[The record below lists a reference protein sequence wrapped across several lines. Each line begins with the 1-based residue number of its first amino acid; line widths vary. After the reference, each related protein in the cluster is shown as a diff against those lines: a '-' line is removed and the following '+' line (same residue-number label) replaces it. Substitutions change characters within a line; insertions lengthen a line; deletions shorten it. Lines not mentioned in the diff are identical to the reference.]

1 MRYIILVLILS
12 TLFSYVY
19 FLVRRHW
26 RLFNFVIWNPKYS
39 WMLGAPLLLG
49 ISCAGKIAGFN
60 RIANGSLPCSA
71 SLGITGDPSDV
82 QTKTEPGLLLAGGST
97 DVEAAM
103 KWFLE
108 RSGGGDV
115 VILRASG
122 STGYNDFL
130 YKLGKVNSVETL
142 LINSKALAQNDTV
155 VQIVRN
161 AEALFIAGG
170 DQWNYTQYWMG
181 TPLNEAINYLINKK
195 KVPVGG
201 TSAGLAILG
210 EYFFDARYD
219 GITSDTALQ
228 NPMHK
233 KMSVNKGFIQSKYLA
248 NLITDSHYDQR
259 NRQGRHVVMLADI
272 LQKQKKP
279 ATGLGVDEKTAVS
292 IDEKGNLIVFGSNRA
307 WWLKSSAVQPEIF
320 ENGKPITWIAGKR
333 AVAYFT
339 IMATSSGTP
348 AGNIRKMKLE
358 NFEQTGYMWV
368 ADGKLT
374 ILPKPK

>member
-1 MRYIILVLILS
+1 MNKEFLTITILLILQAC
-12 TLFSYVY
+12 TGTKG
-19 FLVRRHW
+19 
-26 RLFNFVIWNPKYS
+26 NQIPIN
-39 WMLGAPLLLG
+39 
-49 ISCAGKIAGFN
+49 ISN
-60 RIANGSLPCSA
+60 LSSSA
-71 SLGITGDPSDV
+71 SLGIIGDPADV
-82 QTKTEPGLLLAGGST
+82 KTKTQPGLLLAGGST

-115 VILRASG
+115 VIIRGSG
-122 STGYNDFL
+122 STGYNEFL

-181 TPLNEAINYLINKK
+181 TPLNDAINYLINDK

-228 NPMHK
+228 NPFHQ
-233 KMSVNKGFIQSKYLA
+233 KMSVNRGFIQSKYLT

-259 NRQGRHVVMLADI
+259 NRQGRHVVMLANI
-272 LQKQKKP
+272 QASTSKP
-279 ATGLGVDEKTAVS
+279 VHGLGIDEKTALT
-292 IDEKGNLIVFGSNRA
+292 IDEKGNLMVFGNNRT
-307 WWLKSSAVQPEIF
+307 WWLTSSGNRPEEY
-320 ENGKPITWIAGKR
+320 ENGKPVTWIAANR

-339 IMATSSGTP
+339 ILASPTGTP
-348 AGNIRKMKLE
+348 AGNIRKMKFE
-358 NFEQTGYMWV
+358 NKEQSGYMWINNGNLNIV
-368 ADGKLT
+368 PNPDVK
-374 ILPKPK
+374 KPY

>member
-1 MRYIILVLILS
+1 MRLLPITLLPLI
-12 TLFSYVY
+12 
-19 FLVRRHW
+19 FL
-26 RLFNFVIWNPKYS
+26 IACSPKLKTAIKNS
-39 WMLGAPLLLG
+39 LDA
-49 ISCAGKIAGFN
+49 KI
-60 RIANGSLPCSA
+60 PCSA
-71 SLGITGDPSDV
+71 SLGISGDPADV
-82 QTKTEPGLLLAGGST
+82 KTKTQPGLLLAGGST

-115 VILRASG
+115 VIIRASG
-122 STGYNDFL
+122 STGYNEFL

-142 LINSKALAQNDTV
+142 MINSKALAQNDTV

-181 TPLNEAINYLINKK
+181 TPLNDAINYLINQK

-219 GITSDTALQ
+219 GITSDSALQ
-228 NPMHK
+228 NPFHK
-233 KMSVNKGFIQSKYLA
+233 KMSVNKGFIQSKYLV

-259 NRQGRHVVMLADI
+259 SRQGRHVVMLANI
-272 LQKQKKP
+272 QASAQKP
-279 ATGLGVDEKTAVS
+279 VSGLGIDEKTAVT
-292 IDEKGNLIVFGSNRA
+292 IDEKGNLIVFGTNRA
-307 WWLKSSAVQPEIF
+307 WWLNSSVHKPEVF
-320 ENGKPITWIAGKR
+320 EKDKPLSWIAEKR

-339 IMATSSGTP
+339 IKATPTGTP
-348 AGNIRKMKLE
+348 AGNIRKMKFE
-358 NFEQTGYMWV
+358 NKEQAGYMWV
-368 ADGKLT
+368 NEGKLN
-374 ILPKPK
+374 ISPNLDKP

>member
-1 MRYIILVLILS
+1 M
-12 TLFSYVY
+12 
-19 FLVRRHW
+19 
-26 RLFNFVIWNPKYS
+26 VIS
-39 WMLGAPLLLG
+39 LDA
-49 ISCAGKIAGFN
+49 KIP
-60 RIANGSLPCSA
+60 SSA
-71 SLGITGDPSDV
+71 SLGITGDPADV
-82 QTKTEPGLLLAGGST
+82 KTKTQPGLVLAGGST

-115 VILRASG
+115 VIIRASG
-122 STGYNDFL
+122 STGYNEFL
-130 YKLGKVNSVETL
+130 YKSGKVNSVETL

-181 TPLNEAINYLINKK
+181 TPLNDAINYLINEK

-228 NPMHK
+228 NPFHK
-233 KMSVNKGFIQSKYLA
+233 KMSVNRGFIKSKYLT

-272 LQKQKKP
+272 LHKQKKP
-279 ATGLGVDEKTAVS
+279 AIGLGIDEKTAVT

-307 WWLKSSAVQPEIF
+307 WWLNSSANKPEVF
-320 ENGKPITWIAGKR
+320 ENGKPFSWIASNK
-333 AVAYFT
+333 AVGYFT
-339 IMATSSGTP
+339 IQATPTGTP
-348 AGNIRKMKLE
+348 AGNIKKMKFE
-358 NFEQTGYMWV
+358 NKEQEGYMWV
-368 ADGKLT
+368 NDGKLN
-374 ILPKPK
+374 IVPRLQ

>member
-1 MRYIILVLILS
+1 M
-12 TLFSYVY
+12 
-19 FLVRRHW
+19 
-26 RLFNFVIWNPKYS
+26 
-39 WMLGAPLLLG
+39 
-49 ISCAGKIAGFN
+49 ISLDAKI
-60 RIANGSLPCSA
+60 PCSA
-71 SLGITGDPSDV
+71 SLGITGDPADV
-82 QTKTEPGLLLAGGST
+82 KTKTRPGLVLAGGST

-115 VILRASG
+115 VIIRASG
-122 STGYNDFL
+122 STGYNEFL

-181 TPLNEAINYLINKK
+181 TPLNDAINYLINDKN
-195 KVPVGG
+195 VPVGG

-228 NPMHK
+228 NPFHK
-233 KMSVNKGFIQSKYLA
+233 KMSVNKGFIQSKYLT

-272 LQKQKKP
+272 LLKQNKP
-279 ATGLGVDEKTAVS
+279 VVGLGVDEKTAVT
-292 IDEKGNLIVFGSNRA
+292 IDEKGNLTVFGSNRA
-307 WWLKSSAVQPEIF
+307 WWLNSSANKPEVF
-320 ENGKPITWIAGKR
+320 ENGKPFSWIASNK

-339 IMATSSGTP
+339 IQATPTGTP
-348 AGNIRKMKLE
+348 AGNIKKMKFE
-358 NFEQTGYMWV
+358 NKEQEGYMWV
-368 ADGKLT
+368 NDGKLN
-374 ILPKPK
+374 IVPNPQ

>member
-1 MRYIILVLILS
+1 MHYSIIIILGIIS
-12 TLFSYVY
+12 ACS
-19 FLVRRHW
+19 
-26 RLFNFVIWNPKYS
+26 PKLKTAMVKS
-39 WMLGAPLLLG
+39 DDN
-49 ISCAGKIAGFN
+49 KI
-60 RIANGSLPCSA
+60 PCSA
-71 SLGITGDPSDV
+71 SLGITGDPADV
-82 QTKTEPGLLLAGGST
+82 QTKTQPGLLLAGGST

-115 VILRASG
+115 VIIRASG
-122 STGYNDFL
+122 STGYNEFL
-130 YKLGKVNSVETL
+130 YKLAKVNSVETL

-201 TSAGLAILG
+201 TSAGLAILS
-210 EYFFDARYD
+210 EYFFDAKYD

-233 KMSVNKGFIQSKYLA
+233 KLSVNKGFIQSKYLI

-259 NRQGRHVVMLADI
+259 SRQGRHVVMLADI
-272 LQKQKKP
+272 FLKQKKP

-292 IDEKGNLIVFGSNRA
+292 IDKKGNLIVFGSNRA
-307 WWLKSSAVQPEIF
+307 WWLNSSAVKPEIF
-320 ENGKPITWIAGKR
+320 ENGKPMTWIADKR
-333 AVAYFT
+333 AVEYFA
-339 IMATSSGTP
+339 IMATTAGTP
-348 AGNIRKMKLE
+348 AGNIRKKKFE
-358 NFEQTGYMWV
+358 NKEQAGFMWV
-368 ADGKLT
+368 EDGKLT
-374 ILPKPK
+374 ILPQPE